1 VSSSTEVLRFAAR
14 DFLKANQ
21 LVFSYKGG
29 DCTKSAL
36 LIDAVSPTREYDMR
50 HKRAERETEREIER
64 ERERE
69 RFQMDS
75 YSYGHIRLIY
85 PSHFTSFLHSAN
97 HCTAN

>member
-1 VSSSTEVLRFAAR
+1 
-14 DFLKANQ
+14 

-36 LIDAVSPTREYDMR
+36 QIDAVSPTREYDMR

-69 RFQMDS
+69 RDS
-75 YSYGHIRLIY
+75 RWTVIVTGTLG
-85 PSHFTSFLHSAN
+85 
-97 HCTAN
+97 